1 MFTYKYYRD
10 KHLKYTPCVDKGD
23 RKFPCSLCKRS
34 FEKRDRLRIHIL
46 HVHEK
51 HRPHKVRLRAVTH
64 LSPALCFHASSP
76 NPWVHPEGLLGANYW
91 SGRMGPGLWRKWRY
105 CERAD
110 MDWMGWSM
118 DRDMMPACWS
128 WRMHG
133 RQGQKVVSFYMWTMK
148 GLIDRWPWAEP
159 RTVEVSG
166 LFGGGVD
173 WGLGGGLRHPS
184 WERPWP
190 VVLHNYTLFHNV
202 FKHFFLMF
210 YWSIVDLQCC
220 INFCCTA
227 VTQLYAY
234 IHLFSYHFP
243 LWFIIGY

>member
-1 MFTYKYYRD
+1 M
-10 KHLKYTPCVDKGD
+10 DKGD

-51 HRPHKVRLRAVTH
+51 HRPHKVRVRAVTH
-64 LSPALCFHASSP
+64 LSLAVCFQAFSP
-76 NPWVHPEGLLGANYW
+76 NPWVHPEGLLGASYW
-91 SGRMGPGLWRKWRY
+91 DGRMGQGLWRKWQC

-110 MDWMGWSM
+110 MDPMWWSM
-118 DRDMMPACWS
+118 DQDMMPECWS

-133 RQGQKVVSFYMWTMK
+133 RQGQKTVSFYMWAMK

-159 RTVEVSG
+159 RTEEVSG

-173 WGLGGGLRHPS
+173 WGLREGLRHPS

-190 VVLHNYTLFHNV
+190 VVLGNHTLFHNV
-202 FKHFFLMF
+202 FRLFFFFNVLLKHSLV
-210 YWSIVDLQCC
+210 YNVVLIS
-220 INFCCTA
+220 A
-227 VTQLYAY
+227 VQQSDSV
-234 IHLFSYHFP
+234 IHIHTFVFILFSIMVYHRILNIVP
-243 LWFIIGY
+243 LAIQ

>member
-1 MFTYKYYRD
+1 M
-10 KHLKYTPCVDKGD
+10 DKGD

-51 HRPHKVRLRAVTH
+51 HRPHKVRVRAATH
-64 LSPALCFHASSP
+64 LSLALCFHASSP
-76 NPWVHPEGLLGANYW
+76 NPWVHLEGLLGARYW
-91 SGRMGPGLWRKWRY
+91 DGRMGQGLWRKWQC

-110 MDWMGWSM
+110 MDRMWWSV
-118 DRDMMPACWS
+118 DQDMMPECWS
-128 WRMHG
+128 WQMRG
-133 RQGQKVVSFYMWTMK
+133 RQGQKMVSFYMWAMK

-159 RTVEVSG
+159 RTEEVSG

-190 VVLHNYTLFHNV
+190 VVLGNHTLFHNV
-202 FKHFFLMF
+202 FRLFFF
-210 YWSIVDLQCC
+210 
-220 INFCCTA
+220 F
-227 VTQLYAY
+227 
-234 IHLFSYHFP
+234 
-243 LWFIIGY
+243 